1 MVLPLVIAA
10 AALQGYGQAKKTEF
24 LLDREDKAIAAEY
37 KFETDQNELE
47 RQAEF
52 RKAQLEFQ
60 EKDLTRLLDKHD
72 DLEKNSL
79 PGTFASTED
88 LATLTGNARNLNF
101 WGVRKITGQSINDKT
116 SQATSFFT
124 TKTPFE
130 GSQNAYIA
138 DLMNIQS
145 QDPAVLNAKNRAL
158 DGFWSAYADTLGGII
173 REEEYPQSNLIMQS
187 TEGTAKAQKDQN
199 IPSISPLISG
209 PLKKTYDQLE
219 TAEAKK
225 DFENRL
231 NNALTSAYKIEVEGT
246 KYEIDLETLPNPL
259 SDEPDPEIK
268 LSAVAPK
275 VQADPNQNYTFDV
288 DELDKVLSH
297 AAKNPRTD
305 PTVTAYI
312 NEKGDFIN
320 ADGGKADG
328 SQYKAVVAQTRE
340 DVQTI
345 SNFASS
351 GVLVHDGDTPY
362 ISGSSEDQIKYDQ
375 AMSQI
380 VNTFGIGEAANII
393 SVAVPEGFGDRTATA
408 NLRRGETREE
418 FDRRVSLPRVGLS
431 SKPRSYY
438 EEAFANLDRA
448 QVGIL
453 DALGLLKDGKP
464 IVGFT
469 GALYTKA
476 YAIFSKGGQADGLF
490 DLMALFSS
498 TPDDR
503 KDLGEYSE
511 EQRKESRTTLTNGK
525 NAFNSYRDR
534 ISNAEDGEK
543 QELLKEMYED
553 TVILRY
559 LQVEIVYNIARTLEN
574 PDGSGAR
581 LSRTDIEQMMQG
593 TQLGNLLST
602 KDGMIAMLTYLQ
614 SRNNNR
620 YQISKYLK
628 NPSNY
633 NNPKKR
639 AALQMIE
646 GSTRIEDKF
655 INNGRHLSSG
665 KDEDGNPVAINELE
679 SIVFTAVT
687 QGAEEFNRRDSTLQ
701 LNPLRTKDPN
711 FFEKLGNTVID
722 SFSSEQDYSTID
734 ATQDALKDGGDQ

>member
-24 LLDREDKAIAAEY
+24 LLDREDKAIAQEQA
-37 KFETDQNELE
+37 FEAGEKERD

-60 EKDLTRLLDKHD
+60 EKDLTRLLEKHD

-116 SQATSFFT
+116 SQATSFWT

-130 GSQNAYIA
+130 GSQNAYVA

-145 QDPAVLNAKNRAL
+145 QDPAVLAAKNRAL

-173 REEEYPQSNLIMQS
+173 REEEYPQSSPIMLS
-187 TEGTAKAQKDQN
+187 TEGTAKAQKDQK
-199 IPSISPLISG
+199 IPSITPLISG
-209 PLKKTYDQLE
+209 PIKKAYDQLE
-219 TAEAKK
+219 TVEAKK

-275 VQADPNQNYTFDV
+275 VQTDFNQNYTFDV

-312 NEKGDFIN
+312 NEKGEFIN
-320 ADGGKADG
+320 ADGKIVDG
-328 SQYKAVVAQTRE
+328 SKYKTVVNQTRE
-340 DVQTI
+340 NVQVI
-345 SNFASS
+345 SNLVNN
-351 GVLVHDGDTPY
+351 GKVLHDGESPY
-362 ISGSSEDQIKYDQ
+362 ISGDSSDQLKYDT
-375 AMSQI
+375 AISQI
-380 VNTFGIGEAANII
+380 VKTFGIAEATNILSLAI
-393 SVAVPEGFGDRTATA
+393 PENFGDRSATA
-408 NLRRGETREE
+408 DLIRGETRAE
-418 FDRRVSLPRVGLS
+418 FDKRTSLPRVGLS
-431 SKPRSYY
+431 AKPQSYY
-438 EEAFANLDRA
+438 QEAFENLDRA

-464 IVGFT
+464 VVGFA
-469 GALYTKA
+469 GKLYTGVYSA
-476 YAIFSKGGQADGLF
+476 FSSGGQVDQLF
-490 DLMALFSS
+490 NLIDLFSG
-498 TPDDR
+498 TDDNENYGVYT
-503 KDLGEYSE
+503 DD
-511 EQRKESRTTLTNGK
+511 EQEASDGRIKESK
-525 NAFNSYRDR
+525 DAFNAYREK
-534 ISNAEDGEK
+534 ITNASSNEEK
-543 QELLKEMYED
+543 RKYMQQMYQD
-553 TVILRY
+553 TIILRY
-559 LQVEIVYNIARTLEN
+559 LQVEVVYNIARTLEN

-581 LSRTDIEQMMQG
+581 LSRTDIEQMIEG
-593 TQLGNLLST
+593 TQLGNLLAT

-614 SRNNNR
+614 TRNNNK
-620 YQISKYLK
+620 YQIAKYLK

-633 NNPKKR
+633 KSEKKR

-646 GSTRIEDKF
+646 ASTKIEERF
-655 INNGRHLSSG
+655 INGGRHLSG
-665 KDEDGNPVAINELE
+665 QRDKDGRPLAIDEFSSVLINATLR
-679 SIVFTAVT
+679 
-687 QGAEEFNRRDSTLQ
+687 GYEEFNSQDSTLQ
-701 LNPLRTKDPN
+701 LDPLNTKDTDI
-711 FFEKLGNTVID
+711 FEKDISEKVLDFLGI
-722 SFSSEQDYSTID
+722 DYSTVD
-734 ATQDALKDGGDQ
+734 ATQEALKDGGDQ